1 MPRDSNQH
9 AYSRHFVFGLRPSLL
24 LALALTSV
32 VTLSVAAL
40 ALLPPLKSRLYSDA
54 LSQTESAVDLAK
66 PGLEGI
72 PLAGRHPRPR
82 ELRTQA
88 LAVKGHFKAERVII
102 LSTSLRALADTDPD
116 EPVLLAR
123 SVAAS
128 SLRAKDTSKPQ
139 HVVHDGLLV
148 VASLYDDHNV
158 RAVLEIFTRLDYV
171 QQATDVVSDAFLEA
185 AAAGLAVALLLGAA
199 LSGRLV
205 RRLRRLRDATSGFER
220 GGFDERDLTNLIV
233 PDDRA
238 RDEIGE
244 LARAFASMRTR
255 LLQQE
260 QARRAFVATASHELR
275 TPLTSLDGMLELL
288 ADDLGG
294 EQLDIEDART
304 RVAMAQQQSRRLSN
318 LATDLLDLSRI
329 DSSLELRS
337 EPVELGELARAVRA
351 EFELRA
357 LEQDLTVTIEGA
369 DRRCWAE
376 GDPGSVA
383 RIVRIL
389 LDNALR
395 IAPAH
400 SAVAIAVANGAGRA
414 TLDVSDQGPGVL
426 AEERE
431 LIFERF
437 RRGTRRDGEGGFG
450 LGLAI
455 GRELAE
461 RMGGTLELDGEPPG
475 ATFRLTL
482 AGAAPGAPAE

>member
-1 MPRDSNQH
+1 LPRPSDQH
-9 AYSRHFVFGLRPSLL
+9 AYSRHFFFGLRPSLL
-24 LALALTSV
+24 GALTLTSV

-66 PGLEGI
+66 PGLTGI
-72 PLAGRHPRPR
+72 ALVGGQPRPR
-82 ELRTQA
+82 QLRKQA
-88 LAVKGHFKAERVII
+88 LAVKSHFKAERVIV
-102 LSTSLRALADTDPD
+102 LSTRLQALADTDPD
-116 EPVLLAR
+116 EPLQLAR

-128 SLRAKDTSKPQ
+128 SLRVKRAGKPQ
-139 HVVHDGLLV
+139 HIVHNGLLV
-148 VASLYDDHNV
+148 VASPYDDHSV
-158 RAVLEIFTRLDYV
+158 PLVLEIFARLDYV
-171 QQATDVVSDAFLEA
+171 EQATDVVSDAFLEA

-199 LSGRLV
+199 LSERLV
-205 RRLRRLRDATSGFER
+205 RRLRRLRDATSVFER
-220 GGFDERDLTNLIV
+220 GGFDEHDLTNLIV
-233 PDDRA
+233 PDDLA

-244 LARAFASMRTR
+244 LARAFASMRAR
-255 LLQQE
+255 LLKQE

-288 ADDLGG
+288 ADDLGS
-294 EQLDIEDART
+294 EQLDIEDARK
-304 RVAMAQQQSRRLSN
+304 RVALAQQQSRRLSN

-337 EPVELGELARAVRA
+337 EAVELGELARAVSA

-357 LEQDLTVTIEGA
+357 LERDVAVTIEGA

-376 GDPGSVA
+376 GDPGGVA

-400 SAVAIAVANGAGRA
+400 STVTIAIANGAGHC
-414 TLDVSDQGPGVL
+414 TLAVSDRGPGVM
-426 AEERE
+426 ADERE

-461 RMGGTLELDGEPPG
+461 RMGGTLELRGDPPG

-482 AGAAPGAPAE
+482 AGAGRGAPAE

>member
-304 RVAMAQQQSRRLSN
+304 RVAMAQQQSHRHDRRRRP
-318 LATDLLDLSRI
+318 ALLGRGRSRQRRA
-329 DSSLELRS
+329 DRAHPARQCAANRAGALRR
-337 EPVELGELARAVRA
+337 G
-351 EFELRA
+351 
-357 LEQDLTVTIEGA
+357 
-369 DRRCWAE
+369 DRRCQRRRASHA
-376 GDPGSVA
+376 GCLGPGT
-383 RIVRIL
+383 R
-389 LDNALR
+389 
-395 IAPAH
+395 
-400 SAVAIAVANGAGRA
+400 GAGGGARA
-414 TLDVSDQGPGVL
+414 HIRALSP
-426 AEERE
+426 RH
-431 LIFERF
+431 
-437 RRGTRRDGEGGFG
+437 
-450 LGLAI
+450 
-455 GRELAE
+455 
-461 RMGGTLELDGEPPG
+461 
-475 ATFRLTL
+475 
-482 AGAAPGAPAE
+482 AA